1 MTVKNERISTMAA
14 GVAATVLGLLGLACV
29 LWIPTLAIALA
40 LLAVVVGVLGRR
52 MSGRGSR
59 NGGSSAADRL
69 SFLGIVMGAA
79 ALAATTVVVVATTD
93 F

>member
-1 MTVKNERISTMAA
+1 MAVKNESISTTAA

-29 LWIPTLAIALA
+29 LWFPTLAIALA

-52 MSGRGSR
+52 MSDRGSPD
-59 NGGSSAADRL
+59 GGSSAADRL

-79 ALAATTVVVVATTD
+79 ALTATIVVVIATTD